1 MKQSTPCLSEATR
14 TRLHYKTDKVIKAAS
29 TLYIYVML
37 FIFPFY
43 ATDQYFRLLRDRTA
57 FFTTATVTLVVC
69 VIFLYLKLLVMLM
82 LECIREGG
90 HLNSIV
96 SELRSYITSHKPSY
110 TVMDRCL
117 LCFLFISVLSTLFSQ
132 YRTAAFW
139 GNEGRYQ
146 GMFLCFL
153 YGAAYFII
161 SRHAKPT
168 LKMMQVFLIGGVIS
182 ALWGI
187 ANFLGMDPF
196 HWLDLVK
203 EEQRGIFVSSYG
215 NINTYTAAM
224 SIFMAIAGTL
234 YMMSPKRNSKE
245 ANTKLQ
251 KYCYLGA
258 FFILC
263 VALITGRSDNA
274 ALALLAFFVIVPFF
288 TWNDGYDVHRYV
300 HLFMAFIFAMATSSG
315 LSVVTKNTYINT
327 SDGILLKLCNHE
339 SIIIGLCLIGI
350 ALEYATILFEK
361 HMKKCNIKKWWA
373 WILTIGISVS
383 TFILIVFHEHPAL
396 TNSAI
401 GPFLHFSD
409 SWGSHRGYIWR
420 AAIEEFENF
429 TLKDTLIGTGPETF
443 GLVMKNLRYDEMKA
457 ITGQVF
463 DSPHNEFLQYLFTT
477 GILGAVSYYG
487 FLISGLVHGIKTN
500 TSLRSAAAVAIAVY
514 TVTSFVN
521 ISVPITQPYIIIL
534 AAFLGTTET
543 AHVCRNS

>member
-1 MKQSTPCLSEATR
+1 MKQSTPCLSDATR
-14 TRLHYKTDKVIKAAS
+14 VLLRYGTDKTLREAS
-29 TLYIYVML
+29 TLYIYVIL
-37 FIFPFY
+37 LLFPFY

-57 FFTTATVTLVVC
+57 FFTTATMMLVVC

-90 HLNSIV
+90 QLNSLV
-96 SELRSYITSHKPSY
+96 SELRSYITSYKPSY
-110 TVMDRCL
+110 TVMDRCM
-117 LCFLFISVLSTLFSQ
+117 LCFLFISALSTLFSQ
-132 YRTAAFW
+132 YHTEAFW

-146 GMFLCFL
+146 GMFLWFL

-161 SRHAKPT
+161 SRYAKPT

-187 ANFLGMDPF
+187 TNFLGMDPF
-196 HWLDLVK
+196 HWLELVK

-215 NINTYTAAM
+215 NINTYTATM

-234 YMMSPKRNSKE
+234 YIMASEKCSEDTNWKIRELWYPI
-245 ANTKLQ
+245 
-251 KYCYLGA
+251 A
-258 FFILC
+258 FFLLC

-274 ALALLAFFVIVPFF
+274 ALAIIAFFIMVPFF
-288 TWNDGYDVHRYV
+288 TWNNPIRIMRHSYLCA
-300 HLFMAFIFAMATSSG
+300 LFGGAMVTSSWLALG
-315 LSVVTKNTYINT
+315 TKNPYIQSN
-327 SDGILLKLCNHE
+327 DGILLRLCNDRTAMLFICI
-339 SIIIGLCLIGI
+339 SGILWIMICTVFANRQTDYAKKIWAGLIMTIIPIGFLGVA
-350 ALEYATILFEK
+350 ALR
-361 HMKKCNIKKWWA
+361 N
-373 WILTIGISVS
+373 
-383 TFILIVFHEHPAL
+383 HPVL
-396 TNSAI
+396 LNSAI
-401 GPFLHFSD
+401 GQFLHFSD

-477 GILGAVSYYG
+477 GILGAVSYYS